1 MTLQPRQ
8 LPGCTVELILIELLG
23 KASKAAPWSG
33 ASRSDQVALLGHAQA
48 LIPAHRQPT
57 SASVLDLSLKLT
69 KGFAVRCVHLDLTSI
84 ACLPVLCLSIPRDKP
99 LTETTGYDYPMGYA
113 YSQTDLTD
121 LYKRTGI
128 RQPVEQFSGNPV
140 LL

>member
-8 LPGCTVELILIELLG
+8 LPGCTVELVLMELHG

-69 KGFAVRCVHLDLTSI
+69 KGFAVRCVHLDLTSNGGLNEGPKSLSRVPWKFH
-84 ACLPVLCLSIPRDKP
+84 CLLASVDRLCTVLRAVMRSGLLDCFRHNTVMP
-99 LTETTGYDYPMGYA
+99 EYA
-113 YSQTDLTD
+113 
-121 LYKRTGI
+121 
-128 RQPVEQFSGNPV
+128 
-140 LL
+140 